1 MYKAVIN
8 TCVLALI
15 TFIMSLQ
22 SMHDYC
28 HIFVQGH
35 EVDAFGIGTN
45 LVTCYA
51 QAALGCVFK
60 LVEINKQ
67 PRIKLSEDVSKVCML
82 ITSQQKQ
89 VSYLLCIQTDRE
101 LSCLLQVS
109 IPCKKK
115 CYRLYGKEG
124 YPLVDIMTGEDE
136 PGPKVNNIHVN
147 A

>member
-1 MYKAVIN
+1 MK
-8 TCVLALI
+8 
-15 TFIMSLQ
+15 
-22 SMHDYC
+22 
-28 HIFVQGH
+28 GH

-67 PRIKLSEDVSKVCML
+67 PRIKLSEDVTKVCMPL
-82 ITSQQKQ
+82 LLHSRNKF
-89 VSYLLCIQTDRE
+89 SCLLCIQTDRE